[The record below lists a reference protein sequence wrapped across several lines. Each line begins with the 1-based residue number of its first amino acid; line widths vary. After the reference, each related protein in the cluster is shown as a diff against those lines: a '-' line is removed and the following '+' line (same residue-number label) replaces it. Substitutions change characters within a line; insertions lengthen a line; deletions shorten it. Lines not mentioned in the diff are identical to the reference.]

1 MIPENE
7 QRDDELFEKHLDGL
21 PVASDRESLLAALRS
36 QPERQRQERLQEE
49 IDDSLR
55 RLFDFEAPSS
65 ESIVASL
72 ENKDNVQPPLV
83 SLVGSRHLSRYRFLA
98 LAAASLLFVATLSLL
113 WPNGRRDDGYSAARP
128 LADLYRSAVESGFE
142 PSYECH
148 EPERFADTFE
158 RRQGKALKL
167 LPMPAGSRMLG
178 LAFTGGL
185 SRNTTAMLAYV
196 DDQPVMVFV
205 DQAVN
210 DGEAMASADGSL
222 RVFRDERDGLVYYEV
237 TPFDEPRMTPLLA
250 PLTNERP

>member
-7 QRDDELFEKHLDGL
+7 QRDDELFERHLDGL
-21 PVASDRESLLAALRS
+21 PIASDRESSLAALRS
-36 QPERQRQERLQEE
+36 KPERQRQERLQEE
-49 IDDSLR
+49 IDDGLR
-55 RLFDFEAPSS
+55 RLFKFETPSG
-65 ESIVASL
+65 ESIVATL
-72 ENKDNVQPPLV
+72 ENKNNAQPPLL
-83 SLVGSRHLSRYRFLA
+83 SLAGSRRLSRFRFLA

-113 WPNGRRDDGYSAARP
+113 WPTGRRDDGYSAARP

-167 LPMPAGSRMLG
+167 LPMPQGSRMLG

-196 DDQPVMVFV
+196 DDRPVMVFV
-205 DQAVN
+205 DQAKN
-210 DGEAMASADGSL
+210 DDKAIASADGAL

-237 TPFDEPRMTPLLA
+237 TPFDEPKVTPLLA